1 MAKEALVDAD
11 VRAAAE
17 LVKLLDQNNL
27 NVSGALWFYQSE
39 AERWR
44 LLISFLEKRRD
55 VTTYYLEVA
64 KLINKSGRKD
74 IIDLGLVDF
83 VDSDRSVIGP
93 LSRAI
98 RVEGLSNVRFSHNR
112 INNVFIEDAL
122 IYRLAA

>member
-98 RVEGLSNVRFSHNR
+98 RVEGLSNVRFSP
-112 INNVFIEDAL
+112 D
-122 IYRLAA
+122 